1 LRFRFIFVGDI
12 IDNKIIADIFGE
24 IAAMIS
30 IEETPSSKFEVR
42 AYQKAA
48 LTIGTLQEAV
58 EDIYKREGKTGLL
71 KLPGIGKGL
80 ADKIEEYIKTGKIK
94 RYEELKVKYP
104 IDMKALTSIEGMG
117 AKKAVMLYKQLG
129 VKDIPSLKKAIE
141 NHSIS
146 KLPGFGARSEE
157 VMTKGLAL
165 LETSKGRILLGDALP
180 VAESIINK
188 LLKSGLVERA
198 VVAGSARRMRETV
211 GDIDILALSDKST
224 SVMDLFAGI
233 SEVSGVIVKG
243 PTKTTVSLKIGLNC
257 DLRVI
262 SPDSFGAALQYF
274 TGSKDHNVQ
283 VRTISVR
290 KGYKLNEYGLFDR
303 KGKLIPTKDEEAI
316 YEKLGMQYMPPEM
329 REARGEVK
337 LAQEHKIPRLVEVS
351 DIKGDLHTHT
361 NDTDGANTIEEM
373 ADAAIAFKY
382 EYFATTNHTKSLG
395 IARGM
400 NETQFEKYFKKIDK
414 LNEQLDGKIKIL
426 KGAEIDILKDGSLD
440 LSDKCIKS
448 MDFALGA
455 VHSYFKMS
463 EEEMT
468 KRITRAFD
476 TGLLHAFAHPT
487 GREIN
492 VREQYQLDIEKLFES
507 AEKNGVALEI
517 NSFPSRLDLSDTNI
531 MKASKYKIKF
541 SVGTD
546 AHRTSH
552 FGFIKYGIG
561 TARRGWLT
569 KERILNTLPL
579 KALAK
584 ELDKK

>member
-1 LRFRFIFVGDI
+1 L
-12 IDNKIIADIFGE
+12 DNKIIADIFNE
-24 IAAMIS
+24 IAAMVS
-30 IEETPSSKFEVR
+30 IDERPNSKFEVR

-58 EDIYKREGKTGLL
+58 EDIYKREGREGLL

-94 RYEELKVKYP
+94 KYEELKRKYP

-117 AKKAVMLYKQLG
+117 ARKAIALYKQLG
-129 VKDIPSLKKAIE
+129 VKDIKGLKEAIE
-141 NHSIS
+141 KHRIS
-146 KLPGFGARSEE
+146 ELPGFGQRSEE
-157 VMTKGLAL
+157 VMKKGLEL

-180 VAESIINK
+180 VAESIIGK
-188 LLKSGLVERA
+188 LIKSNLVEKA
-198 VVAGSARRMRETV
+198 VIAGSARRMRETV
-211 GDIDILALSDKST
+211 GDIDILALSDKGT
-224 SVMDLFAGI
+224 AVMDFFKDI

-243 PTKTTVSLKIGLNC
+243 STKTTVSLKIGLNC

-262 SPDSFGAALQYF
+262 SPESFGAALQYF
-274 TGSKDHNVQ
+274 TGGKDHNVQ
-283 VRTISVR
+283 VRTIAIK

-303 KGKLIPTKDEEAI
+303 KGRLIPTKNEEAI

-329 REARGEVK
+329 REARGEVR
-337 LAQEHKIPRLVEVS
+337 LAQEHKIPTLVELS
-351 DIKGDLHTHT
+351 DMKGDMHTHT
-361 NDTDGANTIEEM
+361 NDSDGANTIEEM
-373 ADAAIAFKY
+373 ADAAIACGY

-400 NETQFEKYFKKIDK
+400 DERQVETYFKRVDK
-414 LNEQLDGKIKIL
+414 LNEKLDGKIRIL

-440 LSDKCIKS
+440 LSEKCIKS

-468 KRITRAFD
+468 DRITKAFD

-492 VREQYQLDIEKLFES
+492 IREQYPLNMERLFES
-507 AEKNGVALEI
+507 AEQNGVALEI
-517 NSFPSRLDLSDTNI
+517 NAFPNRLDLSDTNI
-531 MKASKYKIKF
+531 MKASKYKVKF
-541 SVGTD
+541 SIGTD

-552 FGFIKYGIG
+552 FGFMKYGIG

-569 KERILNTLPL
+569 KDKIINSLPL
-579 KALAK
+579 NRLVK
-584 ELDKK
+584 ELSK